1 MKFIEIEQKSKKP
14 ILINVEMVRWVQASF
29 VKVGLT
35 VITFD
40 NGDYLNVDA
49 DYEEVCKRIKDAE
62 DNA

>member
-1 MKFIEIEQKSKKP
+1 
-14 ILINVEMVRWVQASF
+14 MVRWVHASY

-49 DYEEVCKRIKDAE
+49 DYEEVCKRIKDVE
-62 DNA
+62 DNV